1 MEKSLTEALQRE
13 VAIGGQAYVR
23 NLTAAETAVLQGQ
36 FNVAK
41 ILRAAGHTQWVLA
54 MNAARLLQ
62 PRIDG
67 PQLFHAILDEL
78 DLADG
83 GVALGDDGD
92 TDAAVDAIL
101 ERNQRVREQL
111 RDILKRGLVSLAAN
125 PDVLEKDVSIFLW
138 GCYNCGYLVE
148 ETKPAQCPL
157 CAAPSA
163 ELANFGPY
171 YNSTPQHLG
180 RLLPQEMLVSLAAA
194 PDDLAAAVEGVSA
207 AAFTRKPTPEEWAI
221 WELMAHLIE
230 TDRIFLELAPG
241 LLADAEVKPLI
252 FREAPWKAH
261 EGKGYESWSA
271 AQLVAEFRQVRSD
284 VLDLIRDL
292 TPELWSRY
300 ASRPGRITS
309 LLDLGRWIANH
320 DVGHI
325 AQVRR
330 QCQAG

>member
-1 MEKSLTEALQRE
+1 MEKSLTEALRRE
-13 VAIGGQAYVR
+13 VTIGGSAYVR
-23 NLTAAETAVLQGQ
+23 NLSAAETAVLQGQ

-83 GVALGDDGD
+83 GVATGEAGDA
-92 TDAAVDAIL
+92 DAAADAIL

-111 RDILKRGLVSLAAN
+111 RDILERGLVSLAAN

-148 ETKPAQCPL
+148 EAKPAQCPL

-163 ELANFGPY
+163 ELAKFGPY
-171 YNSTPQHLG
+171 YNDTPQHLG
-180 RLLPQEMLVSLAAA
+180 RLLPGEVLAALATA
-194 PDDLAAAVEGVSA
+194 PDDLAAAVAGVSA
-207 AAFTRKPTPEEWAI
+207 TAFARKPTPEEWSV

-230 TDRIFLELAPG
+230 TDRLFLELAPG
-241 LLADAEVKPLI
+241 LLADAEVKPLV

-261 EGKGYESWSA
+261 KGKGYESWSA
-271 AQLVAEFRQVRSD
+271 AELVEEFRQARSEM
-284 VLDLIRDL
+284 LDLIRDL

-309 LLDLGRWIANH
+309 VLDLGRWVANH
-320 DVGHI
+320 DIGHI
-325 AQVRR
+325 AQIRR

>member
-1 MEKSLTEALQRE
+1 MEKSVTEALRRE
-13 VAIGGQAYVR
+13 VAIGGSAYVR
-23 NLTAAETAVLQGQ
+23 NLSAAETAVLQGQ

-62 PRIDG
+62 SRIDG

-83 GVALGDDGD
+83 GLSPSEAGDAD
-92 TDAAVDAIL
+92 VHAIL
-101 ERNQRVREQL
+101 ERNERVRGQL
-111 RDILKRGLVSLAAN
+111 RDILQRGLASLAAN

-148 ETKPAQCPL
+148 EAKPAQCPL

-171 YNSTPQHLG
+171 YNDTPQHLG
-180 RLLPQEMLVSLAAA
+180 RLLPGEVLAALATA
-194 PDDLAAAVEGVSA
+194 PDDLAAAVAGVSA
-207 AAFTRKPTPEEWAI
+207 TAFARKPTPEEWAI

-230 TDRIFLELAPG
+230 IDRIFLDMTPG
-241 LLADAEVKPLI
+241 LLANAEVKPLV
-252 FREAPWKAH
+252 FREVPWKTH

-271 AQLVAEFRQVRSD
+271 PQLVAGFRQTRTE
-284 VLDLIRDL
+284 VLELLCDL
-292 TPELWSRY
+292 TPDLWSRWG
-300 ASRPGRITS
+300 SRPGRITS
-309 LLDLGRWIANH
+309 VLDLGRWVANH
-320 DVGHI
+320 DIGHI
-325 AQVRR
+325 AQIRR

>member
-1 MEKSLTEALQRE
+1 MERSTREALQRE

-23 NLTAAETAVLQGQ
+23 NLSAAETAVLQGQ

-83 GVALGDDGD
+83 GLSLGEAE
-92 TDAAVDAIL
+92 DANPDVDAIL
-101 ERNQRVREQL
+101 ERNQRVRDRLQ
-111 RDILKRGLVSLAAN
+111 DILERGLASLTAN

-171 YNSTPQHLG
+171 YNDTPQHLG
-180 RLLPQEMLVSLAAA
+180 RLLPQEMLMSLAAA
-194 PDDLAAAVEGVSA
+194 PDDLAAAVKGVSA
-207 AAFTRKPTPEEWAI
+207 AAFVRKPTPEEWAI

-230 TDRIFLELAPG
+230 TDRLFLELVPG
-241 LLADAEVKPLI
+241 LLADAEVKPLV
-252 FREAPWKAH
+252 FREVPWKLH

-271 AQLVAEFRQVRSD
+271 AQLVEEFRQVRSD
-284 VLDLIRDL
+284 LLGLIRDL

-309 LLDLGRWIANH
+309 VLDLGRWVANH
-320 DVGHI
+320 GIGHI
-325 AQVRR
+325 VQIRR